1 VGWAVERH
9 HPSFHYFLIAVAIL
23 FLKLLALFCVC
34 YFGLNEPLYC
44 RYVLSMVI
52 IHLHYLDIIKLY
64 AWDTSVINA
73 VYTGHCKQLIWSALL
88 QSLCM
93 LYIDSAYSMLQ

>member
-1 VGWAVERH
+1 MHG
-9 HPSFHYFLIAVAIL
+9 IL
-23 FLKLLALFCVC
+23 
-34 YFGLNEPLYC
+34 
-44 RYVLSMVI
+44 
-52 IHLHYLDIIKLY
+52 
-64 AWDTSVINA
+64 VINA